1 MANYG
6 FDLQRKNKAKNKKKR
21 KLIFVC
27 VFLCF
32 TLVLGSASFLM
43 LWKSLNYDFN
53 NFFQK
58 SDETT
63 GVAETTAPTT
73 SPASYTGKYR
83 FLLAVTSDDLSQLRF
98 VNLVDVDLS
107 EKTIKIIPVNLNIKK
122 AGTKES
128 CLSVF
133 KNKGVKEL
141 GAFIGAY
148 YGTDVNRYISVTD
161 TGYKSIFRTLG
172 NISVNVSEDIK
183 YDTPDMFLEMF
194 KGQNELTPEKTYK
207 YMKYICE
214 TKKGYEC
221 SELNAR
227 IIEAAFVAFYTS
239 DNFVDGD
246 SLFSQLVNQTQTDIS
261 IVDYTNAKDE
271 MQSLLPQTSKEKL
284 KVFVSSKELTDE

>member
-6 FDLQRKNKAKNKKKR
+6 FDLQRKNNAKNKKKR

-27 VFLCF
+27 AFLCF
-32 TLVLGSASFLM
+32 TLILGSVSFLL
-43 LWKSLNYDFN
+43 LWKSLDYDFN
-53 NFFQK
+53 NFFHK

-63 GVAETTAPTT
+63 DAVQTTAPPT
-73 SPASYTGKYR
+73 SRASYSGNYR
-83 FLLAVTSDDLSQLRF
+83 FLLAVTSDDLAQLRF
-98 VNLVDVDLS
+98 VNLVDIDLS
-107 EKTIKIIPVNLNIKK
+107 EKTIKIIPVDLNLKNSE
-122 AGTKES
+122 TKES
-128 CLSVF
+128 CSSVF
-133 KNKGVKEL
+133 KNKGIKEL

-148 YGTDVNRYISVTD
+148 YGTDVSRYISVTD
-161 TGYKSIFRTLG
+161 TGYKSIFRILG
-172 NISVNVSEDIK
+172 NITVNISEDIE

-246 SLFSQLVNQTQTDIS
+246 SLFSQLINQTQTDIS

-271 MQSLLPQTSKEKL
+271 MQSLLPQTSKDKL
-284 KVFVSSKELTDE
+284 KVFVYSNRP

>member
-6 FDLQRKNKAKNKKKR
+6 FDLQRKNNAKNKKKR

-27 VFLCF
+27 AFLCF
-32 TLVLGSASFLM
+32 TLILGSVSFLL
-43 LWKSLNYDFN
+43 LWKSLDYDFN
-53 NFFQK
+53 NFFHK

-63 GVAETTAPTT
+63 DAVQTTAPPT
-73 SPASYTGKYR
+73 SRASYSGNYR
-83 FLLAVTSDDLSQLRF
+83 FLLAVTSDDLAQLRF
-98 VNLVDVDLS
+98 VNLVDIDLS
-107 EKTIKIIPVNLNIKK
+107 EKTIKIIPVDLNLKNSE
-122 AGTKES
+122 TKES
-128 CLSVF
+128 CSSVF
-133 KNKGVKEL
+133 KNKGIKEL

-148 YGTDVNRYISVTD
+148 YGTDVSRYISVTD
-161 TGYKSIFRTLG
+161 TGYKSIFRILG
-172 NISVNVSEDIK
+172 NITVNISEDIE

-239 DNFVDGD
+239 ENFVDGD
-246 SLFSQLVNQTQTDIS
+246 SLFSQLINQTQTDIS

-271 MQSLLPQTSKEKL
+271 MQSLLPQTSKDKL
-284 KVFVSSKELTDE
+284 KVFVYSNRP

>member
-1 MANYG
+1 LANYG
-6 FDLQRKNKAKNKKKR
+6 FDLQRKNNAKNKKKR
-21 KLIFVC
+21 KFIFVC
-27 VFLCF
+27 AFLCF
-32 TLVLGSASFLM
+32 TLILGSVSFLL
-43 LWKSLNYDFN
+43 LWKSLDYDFN
-53 NFFQK
+53 NFFHK

-63 GVAETTAPTT
+63 DAVQTTAPPT
-73 SPASYTGKYR
+73 SRASYSGNYR
-83 FLLAVTSDDLSQLRF
+83 FLLAVTSDDLAQLRF
-98 VNLVDVDLS
+98 VNLVDIDLS
-107 EKTIKIIPVNLNIKK
+107 EKTIKIIPVDLNLKN
-122 AGTKES
+122 AETKES
-128 CLSVF
+128 CSSVF
-133 KNKGVKEL
+133 KNKGIKEL

-148 YGTDVNRYISVTD
+148 YGTDVSRYISVTD
-161 TGYKSIFRTLG
+161 TGYKSIFRILG
-172 NISVNVSEDIK
+172 NITVNISEDIE

-246 SLFSQLVNQTQTDIS
+246 SLFSQLINQTQTDIS

-271 MQSLLPQTSKEKL
+271 MQSLLPQTSKDKL
-284 KVFVSSKELTDE
+284 KVFVYSNRP